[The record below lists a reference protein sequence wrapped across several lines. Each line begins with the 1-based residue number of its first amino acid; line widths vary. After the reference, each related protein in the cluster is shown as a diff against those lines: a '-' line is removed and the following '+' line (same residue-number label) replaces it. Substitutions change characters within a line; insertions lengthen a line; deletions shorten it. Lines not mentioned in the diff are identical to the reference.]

1 MDSGD
6 VKSITIRIAGRAYP
20 VKVNHE
26 DEARIQQMEKEL
38 NDKIQFYKTEF
49 QDIDHQDALTMTL
62 LRYAFDLS
70 KRTQTEESKLLIH
83 DRLNIIDKMLND
95 TY

>member
-1 MDSGD
+1 MDSGN

-20 VKVNHE
+20 VKVDLE
-26 DEARIQQMEKEL
+26 DEVHIQQMEKEL

-62 LRYAFDLS
+62 LTYAFDLY
-70 KRTQTEESKLLIH
+70 KNKPQEDTKVLIH
-83 DRLNIIDKMLND
+83 DKLDVLDKMLD
-95 TY
+95 QAV

>member
-70 KRTQTEESKLLIH
+70 KRTQSEESKLLIH

>member
-1 MDSGD
+1 MESGD

-26 DEARIQQMEKEL
+26 DETRIQQMEKEL

-62 LRYAFDLS
+62 LTYAFDLY
-70 KRTQTEESKLLIH
+70 KTKQQQEPNLLIH
-83 DRLNIIDKMLND
+83 DKLDIINKMFD
-95 TY
+95 QA

>member
-1 MDSGD
+1 MDSED

-26 DEARIQQMEKEL
+26 DEDRIQQMEKEL

-70 KRTQTEESKLLIH
+70 KSNQMEESKLHIH
-83 DRLNIIDKMLND
+83 DRLDIIDQMLNEAH
-95 TY
+95 

>member
-1 MDSGD
+1 MESGD

-26 DEARIQQMEKEL
+26 DEARVQQMEKEL

-70 KRTQTEESKLLIH
+70 KSTQTEESKLLIH
-83 DRLNIIDKMLND
+83 DRLNIIDKMLTD
-95 TY
+95 ID

>member
-1 MDSGD
+1 MDSSN

-20 VKVNHE
+20 VKVDLE
-26 DEARIQQMEKEL
+26 DEKRVQQMEREL

-62 LRYAFDLS
+62 LTYAFDLY
-70 KRTQTEESKLLIH
+70 KNKQQEDTKVLIHSKL
-83 DRLNIIDKMLND
+83 DIIEKMFD
-95 TY
+95 QVV

>member
-1 MDSGD
+1 MESGD

-70 KRTQTEESKLLIH
+70 KRSQIEESKLLIH
-83 DRLNIIDKMLND
+83 DRLNIIDKIL
-95 TY
+95 TEAH